1 MFFRL
6 LALFVLV
13 PVTELALLIRLG
25 EIIGLWPTL
34 GLIVVTGI
42 AGSALAKQ
50 QGFSTLRRLQQRMGR
65 GEMPGRELIDGVI
78 ILVAGAFLLTPGVL
92 TDVVG
97 FIGLLPFTRP
107 VVRSWL
113 IRQFKKRESANFRV
127 FWTDYGTGQ
136 MSANR
141 SRQSTRSNS
150 TEEASYE
157 VVEDVRIESDAPDN
171 SRSES

>member
-13 PVTELALLIRLG
+13 PVAELALLIRLG

-42 AGSALAKQ
+42 VGSALARQ

-65 GEMPGRELIDGVI
+65 GEMPGLELIDGVI

-97 FIGLLPFTRP
+97 FAGLLPFTRP
-107 VVRSWL
+107 AVRKWL
-113 IRQFKKRESANFRV
+113 IHKFKKRENASFRV
-127 FWTDYGTGQ
+127 FWTEYGSGQ
-136 MSANR
+136 ATTQS
-141 SRQSTRSNS
+141 SRTNG
-150 TEEASYE
+150 TEDATYE
-157 VVEDVRIESDAPDN
+157 VIDEPRGQSQD
-171 SRSES
+171 RS